1 MFHIYALLLRK
12 VLTVF
17 SKILQRISDENL
29 TITTKFI
36 NGDVIFTW
44 AGASSKLYYVYV
56 KKDGI
61 REPADGSWSK
71 NEKTNYTVKD
81 ALLYHSIEIGAAAP
95 GKTHSVETYR
105 GNIYSCYCPNL

>member
-1 MFHIYALLLRK
+1 M
-12 VLTVF
+12 
-17 SKILQRISDENL
+17 

-44 AGASSKLYYVYV
+44 TGASSKLYYVYV

-61 REPADGSWSK
+61 REPADGSWSE

-81 ALLYHSIEIGAAAP
+81 ALLYHSLEIGAAVP
-95 GKTHSVETYR
+95 GKTHSEETYR
-105 GNIYSCYCPNL
+105 GNIYSCNCPNL

>member
-1 MFHIYALLLRK
+1 M
-12 VLTVF
+12 TVF

-36 NGDVIFTW
+36 NGDVILTW
-44 AGASSKLYYVYV
+44 TGASSEYYWVYV

-61 REPADGSWSK
+61 REPADGNWSK
-71 NEKTNYTVKD
+71 NEKTNYTVKN

-95 GKTHSVETYR
+95 GKTHSEETYR
-105 GNIYSCYCPNL
+105 GNIYSCNCPNL

>member
-1 MFHIYALLLRK
+1 M
-12 VLTVF
+12 TVF

-61 REPADGSWSK
+61 REPADGSWSE

>member
-1 MFHIYALLLRK
+1 MFHIYALHLRK

-95 GKTHSVETYR
+95 GIRLSEETYR